1 MAFVPDTLPP
11 EADVYNIDNF
21 IQQPSYTYRLDFEN
35 GRIIGK
41 IDNNEAILQAVR
53 KVLNTDRYAYEI
65 YSWTYGNE
73 IYTLFG
79 KDISYTIADLPR
91 ILEEALYVDDRIRI
105 IENLTMV
112 PTDLNTVVVEF
123 DIFTHDNEIL
133 HVQETIT
140 IW

>member
-140 IW
+140 I